1 MVIYDGCAFLMECR
15 YVKAKAK
22 GKAKAQHSTFIVEES
37 QVWLA
42 ERDGRWRW
50 GSWKIDRRLV

>member
-1 MVIYDGCAFLMECR
+1 MVIYDGCADLMEYR
-15 YVKAKAK
+15 YVKE
-22 GKAKAQHSTFIVEES
+22 KAKAQHSTFIVEES

-50 GSWKIDRRLV
+50 GRRWGSWKIDLNPR